1 MDKREI
7 SDLDKTNKVHAVQTP
22 DAPLVSVI
30 KASYNAPK
38 DVCKL
43 ISSVKANNY
52 SNCEIIVVDNHST
65 LIPPQLIL
73 AHHPDLKLILSD
85 KNLSSERL
93 PMPMLLCVGAI
104 NTFLIQ
110 KKLRGY
116 VSINVQSGEAID
128 THSFA
133 TLIGVGATTV
143 NPYLAFDSLYQRY
156 EKKLFGQFS
165 FDECVQRYINSV
177 NAGLLKIMS
186 KMGISVLSSYRGGCN
201 FETVGL
207 SRTVVNEYFPG
218 VTSKISGIGLVGIEK
233 KIREIHK
240 EAFESTETILP
251 IGGIYRY
258 RKNGET
264 HQYQGCLLYTSPSPR
279 DVEESRMP
287 SSA

>member
-1 MDKREI
+1 
-7 SDLDKTNKVHAVQTP
+7 
-22 DAPLVSVI
+22 
-30 KASYNAPK
+30 
-38 DVCKL
+38 
-43 ISSVKANNY
+43 
-52 SNCEIIVVDNHST
+52 
-65 LIPPQLIL
+65 
-73 AHHPDLKLILSD
+73 
-85 KNLSSERL
+85 
-93 PMPMLLCVGAI
+93 MPMLLCVGAI

-207 SRTVVNEYFPG
+207 SRTVVDDYFPG

-240 EAFESTETILP
+240 EAFDRIVGTIQK
-251 IGGIYRY
+251 I
-258 RKNGET
+258 KNGEKAKIIIGGNYDDT
-264 HQYQGCLLYTSPSPR
+264 KGFFVEPTVVLTEDHQYETMTKELFGPLVTIYCYDDENWIQTLKVIDQTSEYALTGAILSIDRNAIEKATKKLGLLMTL
-279 DVEESRMP
+279 
-287 SSA
+287 